1 MPRGGRRAGA
11 GRKPGSKDKAP
22 RVRRYFA
29 MPPQGALARDI
40 ASAIVDRRL
49 PEVEAAVFDS
59 GSVANQLEFLKL
71 MLGFSWGLPRAA
83 VDLRVEQA
91 ETPER
96 VLRRLAERRFGK
108 PEIVAATSDP
118 PLLLA
123 EKTNMPSAEGGGPAE
138 PAAAS
143 PEALPLVWSDPIR
156 TGRLTGETGQ

>member
-11 GRKPGSKDKAP
+11 GRKPGSKDKAT

-29 MPPQGALARDI
+29 MPPKGALARDI

-49 PEVEAAVFDS
+49 PGVEAAVFET
-59 GSVANQLEFLKL
+59 GSVANQLEFLKM

-91 ETPER
+91 DTPEK

-118 PLLLA
+118 LLLVA
-123 EKTNMPSAEGGGPAE
+123 EKTGMPSAEGGTLAE
-138 PAAAS
+138 PAVAP
-143 PEALPLVWSDPIR
+143 PEAPPLVWSDPIR
-156 TGRLTGETGQ
+156 TGRLTGQTGQ